1 MILLENEQLI
11 SAELIKTVEHFNLLK
26 RLSFKLTTY
35 K

>member
-1 MILLENEQLI
+1 MILLENEQL

>member
-1 MILLENEQLI
+1 MILLENEQLN
-11 SAELIKTVEHFNLLK
+11 AELIKIVEHFNLLK